1 MQDRYRHL
9 VDGVL
14 WYGAV
19 DIDTQHLVIWVL
31 LKGPESTLPEWYF
44 PYGEYRPAGIDNELL
59 SSIQA
64 IRTAILEC
72 FRDEWPNADRISIGF
87 DSAERVDR
95 LGGFQYFR

>member
-72 FRDEWPNADRISIGF
+72 FAMNGQMRIE
-87 DSAERVDR
+87 SASGSTRRSE
-95 LGGFQYFR
+95 LTG